1 MRPLARFAMR
11 RSRAILTVLLVI
23 LIAAALSVSS
33 LSNRLQPYAPAAP
46 GGSNSAA
53 AASLIEH
60 ATRIDP
66 NGGLIALIALPHGQR
81 PSEAGTL
88 VRRVVHTLLTDP
100 VVGGIIPPAT
110 QPGIAAVSRDQHEL
124 YIAAGYR
131 PNVSAHAQQTDADR
145 LARRLR
151 LPGVTLGGTG
161 PGFSEGSKVIAADFR
176 RAELISF
183 PILVLLAFWFFRG
196 AAAALLCAAFGGL
209 GIAASLI
216 TLRIATTITPV
227 SIFALNLVTALGVG
241 LAFDYS
247 LLLIN
252 RYREELATGKSPEQA
267 LGATMATAGR
277 TIAVSAVT
285 VATALAALLVL
296 PDPSLASMGIAG
308 AAVALASAGLA
319 LFGLPAAL
327 SLLERRV
334 DSLAPAAL
342 QRRVGQEAQPLTSGR
357 WYRLAR
363 FVTRRPARFAL
374 ASAAILLAAGAP
386 VKALH
391 LTQGGPEL
399 IPANQAAHKVSDAI
413 QRNFSPQFQAT
424 PIQVVV
430 ASGVTPRLRAFA
442 GSIAALPNVA
452 AVSPPQPL
460 NRHSTRIAVIS
471 RSGPF
476 TPASQQLV
484 NDIRGL
490 QAPARSAVGG
500 ETAVLIDTDRS
511 VLSRVPLAL
520 ALAIAAALVL
530 VFYLTG
536 SILIPIKTVLLNLI
550 SVAATLGLL
559 TLTFQSSALGDL
571 LGFSRQEGFMVVI
584 PLFIAA
590 LGFGMATDYGVLLL
604 ARIKE
609 GREEGLSNDEAI
621 ALGMER
627 TGRIVTAA
635 AVLFAVAVGGTLS
648 GEMIVSKEAGFGMVV
663 VALIDAMLVRTFL
676 VPSLMTLLGE
686 LNWWA
691 PKPLRG
697 WHDRISPSRRSNKAS
712 VFPSS

>member
-252 RYREELATGKSPEQA
+252 RYREELAAGRGYPEA
-267 LGATMATAGR
+267 LARSLETAGR
-277 TIAVSAVT
+277 
-285 VATALAALLVL
+285 
-296 PDPSLASMGIAG
+296 
-308 AAVALASAGLA
+308 
-319 LFGLPAAL
+319 
-327 SLLERRV
+327 
-334 DSLAPAAL
+334 
-342 QRRVGQEAQPLTSGR
+342 
-357 WYRLAR
+357 
-363 FVTRRPARFAL
+363 RRPGYSLTARTS
-374 ASAAILLAAGAP
+374 ASW
-386 VKALH
+386 
-391 LTQGGPEL
+391 
-399 IPANQAAHKVSDAI
+399 
-413 QRNFSPQFQAT
+413 
-424 PIQVVV
+424 
-430 ASGVTPRLRAFA
+430 
-442 GSIAALPNVA
+442 
-452 AVSPPQPL
+452 
-460 NRHSTRIAVIS
+460 IS
-471 RSGPF
+471 
-476 TPASQQLV
+476 
-484 NDIRGL
+484 
-490 QAPARSAVGG
+490 
-500 ETAVLIDTDRS
+500 
-511 VLSRVPLAL
+511 
-520 ALAIAAALVL
+520 
-530 VFYLTG
+530 
-536 SILIPIKTVLLNLI
+536 
-550 SVAATLGLL
+550 
-559 TLTFQSSALGDL
+559 
-571 LGFSRQEGFMVVI
+571 
-584 PLFIAA
+584 
-590 LGFGMATDYGVLLL
+590 
-604 ARIKE
+604 
-609 GREEGLSNDEAI
+609 
-621 ALGMER
+621 
-627 TGRIVTAA
+627 
-635 AVLFAVAVGGTLS
+635 
-648 GEMIVSKEAGFGMVV
+648 
-663 VALIDAMLVRTFL
+663 
-676 VPSLMTLLGE
+676 
-686 LNWWA
+686 
-691 PKPLRG
+691 
-697 WHDRISPSRRSNKAS
+697 
-712 VFPSS
+712 